1 MTKIFLHKGKE
12 ISFLR
17 FHPWIFSGA
26 IKTIE
31 GEVKDGDLVE
41 VCTADKKF
49 LGIGNYQQ
57 GSISIRILSFEQEVI
72 DATFWKNKIQK
83 AYDYRKFLGLTNN
96 AETNVYRLVFGEGDG
111 LPGLI
116 IDHYNGHLVIQCHGV
131 GMHKSIEQIAS
142 ALREVYGKSI
152 QTIYDKSKETLPK
165 SYAATVENKF
175 ILGNTGN
182 TIVKEY
188 GHQFYIDWEKGQKTG
203 FFIDQ
208 RENRKILVHYS
219 KGKKVLNTFCYTGG
233 FSVFSGV
240 AGASLVHSVD
250 SSAPAMEMTEKNMQL
265 NKLKNY
271 ENFCAD
277 TFDFLREEKAD
288 YDVIILDPPAFA
300 KNRDAKHNAIQ
311 GYKNLN
317 VAALKI
323 IKSGGILFTFSCS
336 GVIDKYLFFNTINAA
351 VFESKRK
358 VKILHY
364 LQQPADHPLTP
375 NFPEGEYLKGLV
387 LYVE

>member
-1 MTKIFLHKGKE
+1 MTKIYLHKGKE

-26 IKTIE
+26 IKTTE
-31 GEVKDGDLVE
+31 GTVAEGDLVE
-41 VCTADKKF
+41 VYTADKKF
-49 LGIGNYQQ
+49 VGIGHYQQ
-57 GSISIRILSFEQEVI
+57 GSISIRILSFEKELI

-83 AYDYRKFLGLTNN
+83 AFDYRHFLGLTNN
-96 AETNVYRLVFGEGDG
+96 PQTNVYRLVFGEGDG

-116 IDHYNGHLVIQCHGV
+116 IDYYNGHIVIQCHGI
-131 GMHKSIEQIAS
+131 GMHKSIEQIAQ
-142 ALREVYGKSI
+142 ALKEVYGNSI
-152 QTIYDKSKETLPK
+152 QTIFDKSKETLPK
-165 SYAATVENKF
+165 NYAVTVGNKF
-175 ILGNTGN
+175 MLGDSGN

-208 RENRKILVHYS
+208 RENRKLLSHYS
-219 KGKKVLNTFCYTGG
+219 KDKKVLNTFCYTGG
-233 FSVFSGV
+233 FSAFASA

-250 SSAPAMEMTEKNMQL
+250 SSAPAIEMTEKNMQL
-265 NKLKNY
+265 NKLSKY

-277 TFDFLREEKAD
+277 TFDFLESKKNE

-300 KNRDAKHNAIQ
+300 KNRDAKHNAIN

-317 VAALKI
+317 IAALKQ

-336 GVIDKYLFFNTINAA
+336 GVIDKILFFNTINAA

-358 VKILHY
+358 TKILHY
-364 LQQPADHPLTP
+364 LQQPPDHPVTP